1 MAVSHEQA
9 RLVADRLES
18 MARLGD
24 LADRLKPQSP
34 ADRPLP
40 PDLPGARDWS
50 LTGQQQ
56 RLAFLK
62 EQCAVELP
70 HLAGIGDSLS
80 PDALKGSIE
89 HYIGMAQVPV
99 GVIGPLRINGVHAHG
114 DYFIPLATTEGAL
127 VASYHRGARVVS
139 LAGGVAA
146 VTITEKVQ
154 RAPVFSFTSIA
165 ESGLF
170 AAWAAGEFASFANA
184 AATRTTHGRLT
195 GLQVHVE
202 ANHVY
207 LICEFH
213 TGDAAGQ
220 NMVTLC
226 TAAICDDIVA
236 RSPVRPQ
243 SWFIEANMSGDKKAT
258 SIAFQS
264 TRGRKVI
271 AESTL
276 PRELVERVLHTTPDK
291 MCEYWRVSVVGAMQ
305 SGAIGANG
313 HYSNGLAAL
322 FIACGQD
329 VACVSEASVGITR
342 LDMAGDDLH
351 VGVTLPGL
359 VVGTVGG
366 GTRLPTASECLR
378 LLRCEGNGGAAAFA
392 EICAAT
398 VLAGEISIVAALCSG
413 DFARAHERLGRTG
426 PRSSR

>member
-9 RLVADRLES
+9 RLVADRLEA
-18 MARLGD
+18 MAQLGD
-24 LADRLKPQSP
+24 LADRLKPVSP
-34 ADRPLP
+34 ADRALP
-40 PDLPGARDWS
+40 QDVPGGRDWS
-50 LTGQQQ
+50 QAGREQ
-56 RLAFLK
+56 RLAYLQ
-62 EQCAVELP
+62 EQCAVDLP
-70 HLAGIGDSLS
+70 HLAGSAEPMS
-80 PDALKGSIE
+80 PESLKGSIE
-89 HYIGMAQVPV
+89 HFVGMAQVPI

-114 DYFIPLATTEGAL
+114 DYFVPLATTEGAL

-154 RAPVFSFTSIA
+154 RAPVFSFASIA

-170 AAWAAGEFASFANA
+170 AAWASGEFRSFADA
-184 AATRTTHGRLT
+184 AATRTSHGRLT

-202 ANHVY
+202 SNHVY
-207 LICEFH
+207 LIFEFH

-243 SWFIEANMSGDKKAT
+243 SWFLEANMSGDKKAT
-258 SIAFQS
+258 AITFQS

-271 AESTL
+271 AEATL
-276 PRELVERVLHTTPDK
+276 PRELVERMLRTTPEK

-366 GTRLPTASECLR
+366 GTRMPTATECLR
-378 LLRCEGNGGAAAFA
+378 LLRCHGTGGASAFA
-392 EICAAT
+392 EVCAAT
-398 VLAGEISIVAALCSG
+398 ILAGEISIVAALCSG
-413 DFARAHERLGRTG
+413 DFARAHARFGRTG
-426 PRSSR
+426 SRSSP